1 MELLPNPK
9 RKDLEIQILVSVCER
24 TEFLDLF
31 DFTDE
36 DFFYPENKKIFAKI
50 LELRGESKEIN
61 IMAVL
66 GFMGDDFSVVPY
78 VNVWNDGVTMASH
91 TPKSFLELCKVLRE
105 DTRKFQLKR
114 LLQNATS
121 SDEFIECLSELAN
134 PPLEKPLTFD
144 QKTQQYLEIL
154 NDRIKKQSEGK
165 SVGVRTAWKN
175 FDEKVSMIPGDYV
188 VVGARTSIGK
198 TTFALNVAIEAAGLG
213 QKVLFI
219 SMEMTEESIFDKI
232 VSRLTQIPVWKFAK
246 GYVDETSFDLVKR
259 EIQCIKD
266 NMTFIYLPNCTTSQ
280 VANLVKKE
288 GGVDLVVVDYLQLM
302 KDKSQKGETENLRLG
317 RISGTLKAIAG
328 IEKCVMLVPAQLN
341 RESEKNKREPY
352 LADLRD
358 SGCIEQDADKVI
370 LLHRETR
377 QSVNAKLILAK
388 NRTGATGEIYFKFDP
403 ELSFFSECNDQ
414 ELQDLEE
421 SQIQTQTNIQM

>member
-1 MELLPNPK
+1 MELLANPK

-36 DFFYPENKKIFAKI
+36 DFFYQENKKIFAKI
-50 LELRGESKEIN
+50 LELRGDSKEIN
-61 IMAVL
+61 IMSVL
-66 GFMGDDFSVVPY
+66 GFMGEDFSIIPY
-78 VNVWNDGVTMASH
+78 VNVWNEGMTMAPH

-105 DTRKFQLKR
+105 DTRKFQLQR
-114 LLQNATS
+114 LIQHSTS
-121 SDEFIECLSELAN
+121 SDEFLECLSEIST

-144 QKTQQYLEIL
+144 QKTNQYLEVL
-154 NDRIKKQSEGK
+154 EQRMKKQKEGG
-165 SVGVRTAWKN
+165 SVGIETDWEH

-198 TTFALNVAIEAAGLG
+198 TSFALNVAIEAAANK

-232 VSRLTQIPVWKFAK
+232 VSRLTKIPVWKFAK
-246 GYVDETSFDLVKR
+246 GYVNETSFDLVR
-259 EIQCIKD
+259 QEIQCIKD
-266 NMTFIYLPNCTTSQ
+266 NMTFVYLPNCTTSQ

-328 IEKCVMLVPAQLN
+328 TEKCVMLVPAQLN

-352 LADLRD
+352 LSDLRD
-358 SGCIEQDADKVI
+358 SGCIEQDADKVL

-377 QSVNAKLILAK
+377 QSTNAKLILAK

-403 ELSFFSECNDQ
+403 ELSFFSECTDQ

-421 SQIQTQTNIQM
+421 EKPTQTNIQM